1 MRKVIFFL
9 ICDACLLLQIGA
21 DGAGS
26 QVRKAIGGKYLSWDY
41 DFMGVVATLKL
52 AEVNISIFYDFCQN
66 FDLLYYVGL

>member
-1 MRKVIFFL
+1 VS
-9 ICDACLLLQIGA
+9 LLQIGA

-52 AEVNISIFYDFCQN
+52 AEVDKYTFMIFAKIIIDSLC
-66 FDLLYYVGL
+66 